1 VISSSQRLPNNTHHS
16 QQIDIQAPGEIRAH
30 NLSRRAA
37 ADQRLRPRGHS
48 YRSIGLKSIVNYKRY
63 KKMRQFSWSDIP
75 REASLDP
82 EDDGTALCLNVS
94 DYQSKRHNGRAY
106 WPNPHREAIQDECFW
121 PWRGR
126 YCTLP
131 KQQCTFIS
139 DIVWRPRWFFFLYI

>member
-1 VISSSQRLPNNTHHS
+1 MAQIPLVGQNLLVIEASRSHSDTSHSVELLWTSDQLVAETTDNTQHS
-16 QQIDIQAPGEIRAH
+16 QQIDIQAPGGIRAH

-37 ADQRLRPRGHS
+37 VDQRLRPRGHS
-48 YRSIGLKSIVNYKRY
+48 YRSIGLKRIINYKRY

-106 WPNPHREAIQDECFW
+106 WPNPHREAIQDECF
-121 PWRGR
+121 
-126 YCTLP
+126 
-131 KQQCTFIS
+131 
-139 DIVWRPRWFFFLYI
+139 